1 MTIQN
6 TTININFNNSGPM
19 SFGCGI
25 HRPMLPPPSLFCG
38 FSQPVV
44 PFSSAPLFNC
54 MPQMPVLPSL
64 FSGINF
70 FQAPVM
76 PSFFGFQMPQFQQF
90 TMPQFQFNQ
99 LPQLPAPGQ
108 FPSQLS
114 FNSFSNAF
122 KFNLNNTFMPFNGTV
137 NPASPSVTPVAN
149 NNSQNFSAMNL
160 SDKQLTEYGFDTP
173 EKRQGFR
180 SLKPEMQHAVV
191 KLTDY
196 AKSEGIK
203 ITYKSKRSIFRTR
216 ADQEAIYKTTRPGF
230 AAKPGS
236 SRHETGEA
244 VDITIPGANSNNKND
259 PQYKKLAAFW
269 QNMGYTWGGN
279 WNHCEPWHF
288 DLRKA

>member
-19 SFGCGI
+19 PFGCGI

-44 PFSSAPLFNC
+44 PFSTASLFNC

-99 LPQLPAPGQ
+99 LPQLPAPDQ

-114 FNSFSNAF
+114 FNSFPNAF

-137 NPASPSVTPVAN
+137 NPASPSVAPVAN

-216 ADQEAIYKTTRPGF
+216 AEQEAIYRTARPGF

-236 SRHETGEA
+236 SRHEAGEA
-244 VDITIPGANSNNKND
+244 VDITIPGANSSNKND

-279 WNHCEPWHF
+279 WNNCEPWHF
-288 DLRKA
+288 DLRKV

>member
-1 MTIQN
+1 MTIHN
-6 TTININFNNSGPM
+6 TTINININTTGPM
-19 SFGCGI
+19 PFGCGM
-25 HRPMLPPPSLFCG
+25 RGPMLPPPSLFCG
-38 FSQPVV
+38 FSQPVI
-44 PFSSAPLFNC
+44 PPPNSSLFGF
-54 MPQMPVLPSL
+54 MPQMPAMPSL
-64 FSGINF
+64 FGGFNF
-70 FQAPVM
+70 FQQPVM
-76 PSFFGFQMPQFQQF
+76 PSFFRFQMPQLPQF

-108 FPSQLS
+108 FPTQITS
-114 FNSFSNAF
+114 NSFSNLF
-122 KFNLNNTFMPFNGTV
+122 KLNNTFMPFAGAISAPASTSV
-137 NPASPSVTPVAN
+137 NPSN
-149 NNSQNFSAMNL
+149 NNSQSFAPMNL
-160 SDKQLTEYGFDTP
+160 SDKQLAEYGFDTP

-216 ADQEAIYKTTRPGF
+216 AEQEAIYRTARSGY

-244 VDITIPGANSNNKND
+244 VDITIPGANSSNKND

-279 WNHCEPWHF
+279 WKHCEPWHF
-288 DLRKA
+288 DLRRA